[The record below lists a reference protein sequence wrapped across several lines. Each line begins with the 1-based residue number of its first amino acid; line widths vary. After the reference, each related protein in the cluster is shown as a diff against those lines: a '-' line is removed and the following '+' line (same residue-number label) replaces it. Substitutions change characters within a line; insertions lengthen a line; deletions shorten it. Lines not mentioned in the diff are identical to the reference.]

1 MSQSSSAARG
11 AAHLGQV
18 SPSNSQNHAK
28 PRNQHA
34 YATNKPKRV
43 EVQGDVTRA
52 MNVAHTHIYDS
63 RKTECR
69 FPRQLYWPIIL
80 RLQQTR
86 EVLGVC
92 VSAIEHASR

>member
-18 SPSNSQNHAK
+18 SPSNAQNHAK

-52 MNVAHTHIYDS
+52 MNVAHTHILTVAKLNVDF
-63 RKTECR
+63 RDIHR
-69 FPRQLYWPIIL
+69 
-80 RLQQTR
+80 
-86 EVLGVC
+86 
-92 VSAIEHASR
+92 